1 VKLKLTAIT
10 LGLGL
15 TFSAPAMALTITAS
29 DDGDLMA
36 NALLS
41 SGSGLTISNVT
52 YTGAPNQGGYFS
64 GAGSAIGIDS
74 GIILTSGDATSAVGP
89 NSADNTSTSQN
100 APGDADL
107 TSIAGI
113 QTYDA
118 NVLEFD
124 FTTTTGDLFFKYV
137 FASEEYNEYV
147 GSYNDPFAFLLDG
160 VNIAIVPG
168 STDAVTVNNVN
179 CGQSYAPPNG
189 GTNCFLFNNNDPSD
203 GGPFFD
209 IEYDGFTDVFI
220 ASATGLSS
228 GTHHIKLAIS
238 DASDY
243 ALDSAVFLEAGSFSA
258 NEPGTPGNDVPE
270 PVSLAL
276 VGIGLAGLAASRRR
290 KA

>member
-1 VKLKLTAIT
+1 MKLKQTAIA
-10 LGLGL
+10 LGL
-15 TFSAPAMALTITAS
+15 TLTCSAPAMALTITTTTDGSAMAS
-29 DDGDLMA
+29 
-36 NALLS
+36 ALLS
-41 SGSGLTISNVT
+41 SGSGLTISNVS
-52 YTGAPNQGGYFS
+52 YTGATNQGGYFT

-74 GIILTSGDATSAVGP
+74 GIILTSGNATDAVGP
-89 NSADNTSTSQN
+89 NSLDNTSTNLGTS
-100 APGDADL
+100 GDADL
-107 TSIAGI
+107 TSIVGVS
-113 QTYDA
+113 TNDA

-147 GSYNDPFAFLLDG
+147 GNFNDPFAFLLDG

-168 STDAVTVNNVN
+168 STDAVTVDNVN

-209 IEYDGFTDVFI
+209 IEYDGFTDVFT

-228 GTHHIKLAIS
+228 GTHHIKLAIA
-238 DASDY
+238 DASDS

-258 NEPGTPGNDVPE
+258 TDPGSPGNNVPE

-276 VGIGLAGLAASRRR
+276 VGIGLAGLVASRRR